1 MRRLGKGGFR
11 SYLGSPHWHA
21 AVFAAAHGSEMTRV
35 TSEESAEII
44 VI

>member
-11 SYLGSPHWHA
+11 SYLGRPRWHA
-21 AVFAAAHGSEMTRV
+21 AVITAAHWSEMTRV